1 MKERAPNTN
10 IMVSVVSQTKICG
23 TKQKNPPQHMIA
35 IVYLRP
41 SRSSA
46 AYAKPIPTI
55 PTKFAQMKT
64 VRYQVFP
71 NSTVILIKD
80 YFFDPSLGG

>member
-1 MKERAPNTN
+1 MKVRAPNTN

-23 TKQKNPPQHMIA
+23 TKQKNPPQHMIT

-55 PTKFAQMKT
+55 PTKFTQIKQLDT
-64 VRYQVFP
+64 KFSQIVQLYLLKITFSIQV
-71 NSTVILIKD
+71 
-80 YFFDPSLGG
+80 